1 MRLLEL
7 MDLLGGGRAGDRAA
21 RPGHLGQ
28 DAVGTTASQGGAGFA
43 SSSGHQV
50 PWDQHAPWSTRND
63 TDGDGVIDAL
73 DTIFGP
79 GA

>member
-1 MRLLEL
+1 MKLLEL
-7 MDLLGGGRAGDRAA
+7 MDLLGASHARGGGVRPEH
-21 RPGHLGQ
+21 PGHH
-28 DAVGTTASQGGAGFA
+28 DVGTAAGQGGAGFT

-50 PWDQHAPWSTRND
+50 PWDQHAPWSTRSD
-63 TDGDGVIDAL
+63 IDGDGVIDAL